1 MIHFPHNDGQHMIL
15 AARRRSGFTLIELL
29 VVIGIIGTL
38 IGLLLPAVVRVR
50 EAANRVVCENNL
62 RQVAMAFHDFA
73 CNNDEGR
80 LPPGIGSYPANCKN
94 TYGTAW
100 FYILPYVEQEPLYA
114 DSAVGS
120 FYFVGNNDVFTRPVK
135 TFLCPSD
142 PTAGDGV
149 AHDNTGQA
157 WGACSFALNAQVFAE
172 VSATGELLL
181 PQGCPR
187 IPATFQDGTSNT
199 ILVAEKYVRCKFYAY
214 RDGGSFWGYWFTSLP
229 QTQPLHA
236 GFAVSWQPYDIGPQ
250 SKFQVVPNPSNCDP
264 TLAST
269 PHRAGMHVALADG
282 SVRNLSPAISGTTWW
297 AACTP
302 KGGETLAPDW

>member
-1 MIHFPHNDGQHMIL
+1 MIPSP
-15 AARRRSGFTLIELL
+15 RRRSAFTLIELL
-29 VVIGIIGTL
+29 VVISIVGTL
-38 IGLLLPAVVRVR
+38 IGLLIPAVMRVR
-50 EAANRVVCENNL
+50 EAANRAVCANNL
-62 RQVAMAFHDFA
+62 RQVGMAFHDFA
-73 CNNDEGR
+73 ADNDGR
-80 LPPGIGSYPANCKN
+80 LPPGIGFYPTGTYS

-100 FYILPYVEQEPLYA
+100 FYILRYLEQDNLYA
-114 DSAVGS
+114 KSDVGG
-120 FYFVGNNDVFTRPVK
+120 FAFVGNNDVFTQPVK

-157 WGACSFALNAQVFAE
+157 WGGSSFALNAQVFAE
-172 VSATGELLL
+172 VSSSGELLL

-236 GFAVSWQPYDIGPQ
+236 GFAISWQPYDIGPR
-250 SKFQVVPNPSNCDP
+250 SKFLVVPDPSNCDP

-269 PHRAGMHVALADG
+269 PHRAGMQVALADC
-282 SVRNLSPAISGTTWW
+282 SVRTLSASMSGNTWW

-302 KGGETLAPDW
+302 NGGETLGPDW